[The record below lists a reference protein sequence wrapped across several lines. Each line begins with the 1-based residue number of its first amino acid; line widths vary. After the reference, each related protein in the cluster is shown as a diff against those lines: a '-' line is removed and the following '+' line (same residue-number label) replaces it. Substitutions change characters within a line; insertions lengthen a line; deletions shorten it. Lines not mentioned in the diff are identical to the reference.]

1 MKRLSR
7 STQEKLQKAAA
18 KDTQEPNITSNWTS
32 KEEGSLVDYTGRGYL
47 TINAELRSGKV
58 SKKTEKV
65 VKDMDNILSKNI
77 LQEDVIVYRGTNA
90 SFDSDKAYISTSTS
104 VNNARNFAR
113 GENARIEAYRIPK
126 GTKAIWIGNGEKELI
141 LPRGFDLKKHRL
153 KI

>member
-1 MKRLSR
+1 MVK
-7 STQEKLQKAAA
+7 EA
-18 KDTQEPNITSNWTS
+18 QEPKITAHWTS
-32 KEEGSLVDYTGRGYL
+32 KEEDSLADYTSSGYKK
-47 TINAELRSGKV
+47 INTELRTGKV

-65 VKDMDNILSKNI
+65 VRDMDNILSKNI
-77 LQEDVIVYRGTNA
+77 LQEDVIVYRGTNG

-104 VNNARNFAR
+104 AYNAYGFAYMS
-113 GENARIEAYRIPK
+113 GNKGARIEAYRIPK